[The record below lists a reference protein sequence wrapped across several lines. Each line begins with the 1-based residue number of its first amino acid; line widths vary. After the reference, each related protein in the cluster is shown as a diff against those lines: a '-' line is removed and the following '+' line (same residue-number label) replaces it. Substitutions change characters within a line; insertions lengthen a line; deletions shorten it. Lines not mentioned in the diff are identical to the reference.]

1 MDYFSDDDTSTVIGG
16 LSIENGKAGVLI
28 HGSTVIGRDRQ
39 SLADLV
45 ALRAEIDGLI
55 LVLGRSSADLAD
67 TKKAAEAADLDLDFV
82 DNPF

>member
-1 MDYFSDDDTSTVIGG
+1 
-16 LSIENGKAGVLI
+16 
-28 HGSTVIGRDRQ
+28 
-39 SLADLV
+39 V

-67 TKKAAEAADLDLDFV
+67 TKKAAEAADLDLEFV